1 MGTAY
6 AMLADVIDYGEWKN
20 GVRNEGLTFAGGTFA
35 TTVGTGL
42 ASGGV
47 GLFLGANGYVGS
59 DDVQP
64 SAVYDAITGLF
75 ITTPAILG
83 VLLLILFYFYNLD
96 TFYKDIVRDIKNR
109 A

>member
-42 ASGGV
+42 TSG
-47 GLFLGANGYVGS
+47 
-59 DDVQP
+59 
-64 SAVYDAITGLF
+64 
-75 ITTPAILG
+75 G